1 MARSTLKE
9 AIDFLK
15 QIDIWHEFK
24 FSEKQLMTVAPE
36 LQQYGQSILSTVL
49 NLVKTIDRKPSP
61 AKIMNLC
68 REQMLLLKQ
77 ENQLESGF
85 EESPDTWMTS
95 TEYAKTQGFPSLKAL
110 IQSKINNNH
119 IETGSS
125 ALSSASSSIVDA
137 IDLGEEE

>member
-1 MARSTLKE
+1 MARATLKD

-36 LQQYGQSILSTVL
+36 LQQYGQPI
-49 NLVKTIDRKPSP
+49 
-61 AKIMNLC
+61 
-68 REQMLLLKQ
+68 KQ

>member
-1 MARSTLKE
+1 MARATLKD

-36 LQQYGQSILSTVL
+36 LQQYGQPILSTVL
-49 NLVKTIDRKPSP
+49 DLVKTMDRKPSP

-110 IQSKINNNH
+110 IHSKINNNP

-137 IDLGEEE
+137 IDLGEDE